1 MAAAAF
7 CVAGWASGDVPSDP
21 SREFLLPS
29 GTLKAFAEYIPAYG
43 KGAVPGPEGTEPVR
57 LEQAIDAT
65 RAAKDARALKEAAA
79 ALDAYWQ
86 SRLDALYAPVA
97 AWLASRWFVKSELIE
112 HQSKWFKEM
121 PLQELQD
128 EIVMESWVQAQV
140 AWEAFLRADE
150 RFYRAWMLADQNR
163 RSAMKGEGVPDAGSL
178 GELEEAEVHVRRAF
192 KKMERMM
199 AIADTAC
206 ATNAYPLVDVA
217 PVDPGWQENDPVL
230 QKVEQAVCSSE
241 YPFVKFLLGSYRNYW
256 KARLSGI
263 RTAFLPENGCSF
275 MRTGWED
282 RLREA
287 DRAWR
292 RYVVFSVEYEIQ
304 PGIYFWSS
312 GIGIYMTAHESWLYR
327 QRCRDL
333 LAVAGLVPE
342 RRSEGFTSPARNF
355 AGFGEANL
363 IAERI
368 AAAGGSSAAAY
379 RKLSENLERLRT
391 DLFSSVS
398 PWPAVFLAVETG
410 DESMLRF
417 LMSRLRLSGEDML
430 PGGTTT
436 PLMKAVASRSV
447 PLADILVSCRELLN
461 AVDARGRTA
470 LDMALERG
478 DGEMAALLRR
488 HGGIT
493 GEERKKER
501 EHSSP
506 SSPPAYD

>member
-79 ALDAYWQ
+79 LDAYWQ
-86 SRLDALYAPVA
+86 SQLDALYAPVA

-241 YPFVKFLLGSYRNYW
+241 YPFVKFLLGSYRIYW

-355 AGFGEANL
+355 AGFGEARL
-363 IAERI
+363 IAERM

-398 PWPAVFLAVETG
+398 PWPAVFFG
-410 DESMLRF
+410 R
-417 LMSRLRLSGEDML
+417 GN
-430 PGGTTT
+430 GG
-436 PLMKAVASRSV
+436 
-447 PLADILVSCRELLN
+447 
-461 AVDARGRTA
+461 
-470 LDMALERG
+470 
-478 DGEMAALLRR
+478 
-488 HGGIT
+488 
-493 GEERKKER
+493 
-501 EHSSP
+501 
-506 SSPPAYD
+506 

>member
-1 MAAAAF
+1 
-7 CVAGWASGDVPSDP
+7 
-21 SREFLLPS
+21 
-29 GTLKAFAEYIPAYG
+29 
-43 KGAVPGPEGTEPVR
+43 
-57 LEQAIDAT
+57 
-65 RAAKDARALKEAAA
+65 
-79 ALDAYWQ
+79 
-86 SRLDALYAPVA
+86 
-97 AWLASRWFVKSELIE
+97 
-112 HQSKWFKEM
+112 M

-241 YPFVKFLLGSYRNYW
+241 YPFVKFLLGSYRIYW

-355 AGFGEANL
+355 AGFGEARL
-363 IAERI
+363 IAERM

-398 PWPAVFLAVETG
+398 PWPAVFFG
-410 DESMLRF
+410 R
-417 LMSRLRLSGEDML
+417 GN
-430 PGGTTT
+430 GG
-436 PLMKAVASRSV
+436 
-447 PLADILVSCRELLN
+447 
-461 AVDARGRTA
+461 
-470 LDMALERG
+470 
-478 DGEMAALLRR
+478 
-488 HGGIT
+488 
-493 GEERKKER
+493 
-501 EHSSP
+501 
-506 SSPPAYD
+506 

>member
-1 MAAAAF
+1 MMAARAGKPEGREQEQHGHEMADYGRGGILRGRVGFRGCAVRSFQGVFTAF
-7 CVAGWASGDVPSDP
+7 RNVEGVRRIYTSLW
-21 SREFLLPS
+21 
-29 GTLKAFAEYIPAYG
+29 

-65 RAAKDARALKEAAA
+65 RAAKDARALKEAA

-206 ATNAYPLVDVA
+206 ATNAYPLVDIA

-263 RTAFLPENGCSF
+263 RTAFLP
-275 MRTGWED
+275 
-282 RLREA
+282 
-287 DRAWR
+287 
-292 RYVVFSVEYEIQ
+292 
-304 PGIYFWSS
+304 
-312 GIGIYMTAHESWLYR
+312 
-327 QRCRDL
+327 
-333 LAVAGLVPE
+333 
-342 RRSEGFTSPARNF
+342 
-355 AGFGEANL
+355 
-363 IAERI
+363 
-368 AAAGGSSAAAY
+368 
-379 RKLSENLERLRT
+379 
-391 DLFSSVS
+391 
-398 PWPAVFLAVETG
+398 
-410 DESMLRF
+410 
-417 LMSRLRLSGEDML
+417 
-430 PGGTTT
+430 
-436 PLMKAVASRSV
+436 
-447 PLADILVSCRELLN
+447 
-461 AVDARGRTA
+461 
-470 LDMALERG
+470 
-478 DGEMAALLRR
+478 
-488 HGGIT
+488 
-493 GEERKKER
+493 
-501 EHSSP
+501 
-506 SSPPAYD
+506 

>member
-1 MAAAAF
+1 M
-7 CVAGWASGDVPSDP
+7 
-21 SREFLLPS
+21 
-29 GTLKAFAEYIPAYG
+29 KAFAEYIPAYG

-65 RAAKDARALKEAAA
+65 RAAKDARALKEAA

-206 ATNAYPLVDVA
+206 ATNAYPLVDIA

-263 RTAFLPENGCSF
+263 RTAFLP
-275 MRTGWED
+275 
-282 RLREA
+282 
-287 DRAWR
+287 
-292 RYVVFSVEYEIQ
+292 
-304 PGIYFWSS
+304 
-312 GIGIYMTAHESWLYR
+312 
-327 QRCRDL
+327 
-333 LAVAGLVPE
+333 
-342 RRSEGFTSPARNF
+342 
-355 AGFGEANL
+355 
-363 IAERI
+363 
-368 AAAGGSSAAAY
+368 
-379 RKLSENLERLRT
+379 
-391 DLFSSVS
+391 
-398 PWPAVFLAVETG
+398 
-410 DESMLRF
+410 
-417 LMSRLRLSGEDML
+417 
-430 PGGTTT
+430 
-436 PLMKAVASRSV
+436 
-447 PLADILVSCRELLN
+447 
-461 AVDARGRTA
+461 
-470 LDMALERG
+470 
-478 DGEMAALLRR
+478 
-488 HGGIT
+488 
-493 GEERKKER
+493 
-501 EHSSP
+501 
-506 SSPPAYD
+506 

>member
-7 CVAGWASGDVPSDP
+7 YMAGWVSGDMPSDS

-29 GTLKAFAEYIPAYG
+29 GTLKAFAEYVPAYG
-43 KGAVPGPEGTEPVR
+43 KSAVSGPEGPEPAR
-57 LEQAIDAT
+57 LEQAVDAA
-65 RAAKDARALKEAAA
+65 RAAKDARALTEAAA

-128 EIVMESWVQAQV
+128 EIVMESWVRAQA

-150 RFYRAWMLADQNR
+150 KFYRAWMLADQNR
-163 RSAMKGEGVPDAGSL
+163 RSAVKGERLPDAGSL
-178 GELEEAEVHVRRAF
+178 GELEEAQVHVRRAF

-217 PVDPGWQENDPVL
+217 PVDPGWQEDDPVL

-263 RTAFLPENGCSF
+263 RTALLPENGCSS

-287 DRAWR
+287 DLAWR

-355 AGFGEANL
+355 AGFGEARL
-363 IAERI
+363 MAERM
-368 AAAGGSSAAAY
+368 AAAGGPSAAVY
-379 RKLSENLERLRT
+379 RELSENLERLRT

-417 LMSRLRLSGEDML
+417 LTSRLRLSGEDML
-430 PGGTTT
+430 PGGTMT
-436 PLMKAVASRSV
+436 PLMKAVASGAV
-447 PLADILVSCRELLN
+447 PLADILASCRELLN

-478 DGEMAALLRR
+478 DEEMAALLRR
-488 HGGIT
+488 HGGVT
-493 GEERKKER
+493 GEERKREG
-501 EHSSP
+501 EHSS
-506 SSPPAYD
+506 SSPAYD

>member
-1 MAAAAF
+1 MRWRIMAAAAF

-65 RAAKDARALKEAAA
+65 RAAKDARALKEAA

-217 PVDPGWQENDPVL
+217 PVDPGW
-230 QKVEQAVCSSE
+230 
-241 YPFVKFLLGSYRNYW
+241 
-256 KARLSGI
+256 
-263 RTAFLPENGCSF
+263 
-275 MRTGWED
+275 
-282 RLREA
+282 
-287 DRAWR
+287 
-292 RYVVFSVEYEIQ
+292 
-304 PGIYFWSS
+304 
-312 GIGIYMTAHESWLYR
+312 
-327 QRCRDL
+327 
-333 LAVAGLVPE
+333 
-342 RRSEGFTSPARNF
+342 
-355 AGFGEANL
+355 
-363 IAERI
+363 
-368 AAAGGSSAAAY
+368 
-379 RKLSENLERLRT
+379 
-391 DLFSSVS
+391 
-398 PWPAVFLAVETG
+398 
-410 DESMLRF
+410 
-417 LMSRLRLSGEDML
+417 
-430 PGGTTT
+430 
-436 PLMKAVASRSV
+436 
-447 PLADILVSCRELLN
+447 
-461 AVDARGRTA
+461 
-470 LDMALERG
+470 
-478 DGEMAALLRR
+478 
-488 HGGIT
+488 
-493 GEERKKER
+493 
-501 EHSSP
+501 
-506 SSPPAYD
+506 

>member
-65 RAAKDARALKEAAA
+65 RAAKDARALKEAA

-241 YPFVKFLLGSYRNYW
+241 YPFVKFLLGSYRIYW

-355 AGFGEANL
+355 AGFGEARL
-363 IAERI
+363 IAERM
-368 AAAGGSSAAAY
+368 AQPED
-379 RKLSENLERLRT
+379 RPLRLTENYLKTWKGCARIY
-391 DLFSSVS
+391 SVRFL
-398 PWPAVFLAVETG
+398 PGQPFFLAVETG